1 MGLALDDSHTI
12 CHSNFRNKA
21 IGGDKSAESD
31 DYPLKYISEVRSSY
45 QGASPT
51 KYSLFYSTY
60 VGAYLINRMQSTDS
74 VPFALFKSHTREQLI
89 SNHERLNI
97 LGEIM
102 EPN

>member
-51 KYSLFYSTY
+51 KYFLFYSTY

-74 VPFALFKSHTREQLI
+74 VPFN
-89 SNHERLNI
+89 SNHTLVSS
-97 LGEIM
+97 
-102 EPN
+102 